1 MREIKIDPSK
11 IPPADSMGAG
21 KRLTLR
27 ELTHNIAL
35 SVLKSKAIVDSES
48 AKVKREVY
56 DKDELLKN
64 LPLTTFEITDV
75 EVELKFLVSGV
86 EKEEVFINV
95 DSEQLSRAQNVIS
108 TIKFRL
114 ASKKLSE
121 FVIEEKERILK

>member
-1 MREIKIDPSK
+1 
-11 IPPADSMGAG
+11 
-21 KRLTLR
+21 